1 MENHKNPF
9 AVFSLKYP
17 EKDKLGGDRL
27 HGQLRG
33 ERFLEVI
40 ISMSDEL

>member
-17 EKDKLGGDRL
+17 KKDKLGGTDFMDNYEEK
-27 HGQLRG
+27 G
-33 ERFLEVI
+33 F
-40 ISMSDEL
+40 